1 MELRRTETNSSD
13 DSRGRAFGLEGDL
26 YLPVVIAAVVS
37 LGLLALLG
45 LVLHTGWAAAGIG
58 AAGPFVLTLGWAVF
72 LKHGRPPGYDRD
84 WIEQQLGGGNFTRS
98 RAAQRRMLEE

>member
-1 MELRRTETNSSD
+1 MDLRRTETNSSD

-45 LVLHTGWAAAGIG
+45 LVLRTGWAAAGSVSVV
-58 AAGPFVLTLGWAVF
+58 PFGLTLGWAVF

-84 WIEQQLGGGNFTRS
+84 WIEQQLGGGDFTRS
-98 RAAQRRMLEE
+98 RATQRRLLEE